1 MLYLQGKED
10 CLMIKFKTS
19 ARRISHAKQRE
30 TIICVKKVL
39 MTLMLLFAIT
49 AGSSAKDTTRDAAD
63 TLNVNVHV
71 VMKDGTEYYGHV
83 YGVNIY
89 GVTRLIVYVK
99 GEKLTLKGKDVDY
112 FDLMHDGKPTARFR
126 YIPTNFIYSTS
137 WCLSLAEGKHV
148 KVMLRQFDQYNF
160 GDDGSFTVTG
170 KISATPFCPIFAH
183 FTDGKSKQ
191 IGIFYPKKTGAKGG
205 LLNRTLI
212 YSSDEYE
219 VKYWKKLASKA
230 FKKDKALSKEIK
242 EGKLTFE
249 DLEEVVRRYTPDDGE

>member
-71 VMKDGTEYYGHV
+71 VMKDGTVWRTKTSFRNMYG
-83 YGVNIY
+83 N
-89 GVTRLIVYVK
+89 
-99 GEKLTLKGKDVDY
+99 
-112 FDLMHDGKPTARFR
+112 
-126 YIPTNFIYSTS
+126 S
-137 WCLSLAEGKHV
+137 WCLSLAEGEHV
-148 KVMLRQFDQYNF
+148 KVMLRQYDHYYFR
-160 GDDGSFTVTG
+160 DDGSFTVTA
-170 KISATPFCPIFAH
+170 KITHTVFYPIFAH
-183 FTDGKSKQ
+183 FNDGKTKYA
-191 IGIFYPKKTGAKGG
+191 GILYPKMTGTKGG
-205 LLNRTLI
+205 LFNRTRI
-212 YSSDEYE
+212 YSNDEYE
-219 VKYWKKLASKA
+219 VQYWKKLASKA

>member
-10 CLMIKFKTS
+10 FLMIKFKTS

-71 VMKDGTEYYGHV
+71 VMKDGTVYDGHV

-89 GVTRLIVYVK
+89 TMTRLKVNVK
-99 GEKLTLKGKDVDY
+99 GEWLSLKGKDVDY
-112 FDLMHDGKPTARFR
+112 FELMHDGKPTARFR
-126 YIPTNFIYSTS
+126 YIPTNFMYGNS
-137 WCLSLAEGKHV
+137 WCLSLAEGEHV
-148 KVMLRQFDQYNF
+148 KVMLRQYDHYYFR
-160 GDDGSFTVTG
+160 DDGSFTVTA
-170 KISATPFCPIFAH
+170 KITHTVFYPIFAH
-183 FTDGKSKQ
+183 FNDGKTKYA
-191 IGIFYPKKTGAKGG
+191 GILYPKMTGTKGG
-205 LLNRTLI
+205 LFNRTRI
-212 YSSDEYE
+212 YSNDEYE
-219 VKYWKKLASKA
+219 VQYWKKLASKA